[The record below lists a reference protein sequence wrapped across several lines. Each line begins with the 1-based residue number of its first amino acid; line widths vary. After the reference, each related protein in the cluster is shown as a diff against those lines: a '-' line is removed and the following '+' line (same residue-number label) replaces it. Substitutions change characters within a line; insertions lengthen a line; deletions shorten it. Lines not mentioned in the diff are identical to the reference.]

1 VQKKH
6 LTLLIILL
14 IGGLILSACSNG
26 SSPTLRG
33 KVYYDDTDSM
43 VYNAEVLLDGQ
54 VRDKTDY
61 YGEFYI
67 TGLENDSY
75 TLRIRKKDAIEDYVE
90 TVYPNVNNNLIIKA
104 VPVADTTIING
115 QVTIS
120 NRTEYESSAIS
131 SSSNLRSAS
140 NFKEFSKEKFVQ
152 NEIIVKYDNST
163 ITSAS
168 NSVKEIQGLNI
179 AKKINRGSGELVK
192 FKIPAGKTVTEMIDY
207 FSQKPGIKYAEP
219 NYYVYSQSI
228 PNDERYDEFDSN
240 NNRSIIQWGSIAA
253 NLEAAWD
260 EQKYSNS
267 VTVAVLD
274 SGIIPD
280 HEDFSDDRLVSGAN
294 LVGDSGGNTDPRNYT
309 ANTDIRDRTTEAD
322 GGSHGTHVAGIIG
335 ALTNNTTGVA
345 GVSWGINLMPVKVL
359 DDTQSGT
366 TFDVAEGIYYAVDN
380 DADVLNMS
388 LGADLDSNN
397 LPTHLTEAV
406 EFADSRDKILI
417 GASGNNGSSS
427 VLYPA
432 AYPEVI
438 AVGAVDIN
446 NQQASYSNY
455 GSNLDVVAP
464 GGDFDVD
471 TGILST
477 WGYFE
482 NGTFYTNEYTEMEG
496 TSMSAA
502 YVSGAAALLLEAG
515 VSPENVR
522 RRLTSTAVDLGAEGK
537 DSEYGY
543 GMIDIYGALLN
554 QKIGAPYVFAA
565 TENNGTLIIESNS
578 TRMNSDGSYSL
589 ADRIIGDY
597 YMVAWR
603 DINDNFE
610 IDGGDYF
617 GITDAAEYYNP
628 GAVYDNQ
635 DIDMYYV
642 TSSSSAASLSVEGIE
657 KLRN

>member
-388 LGADLDSNN
+388 LGADLDSND
-397 LPTHLTEAV
+397 LPAHLTEAV

-417 GASGNNGSSS
+417 GASGNNGTNS

-438 AVGAVDIN
+438 SVGSVDIN
-446 NQQASYSNY
+446 NQQAGYSNY
-455 GSNLDVVAP
+455 GPNLDLVAP

-471 TGILST
+471 SGILST
-477 WGYFE
+477 WGYFKD
-482 NGTFYTNEYTEMEG
+482 GTFYTNEYTQMEG

-502 YVSGAAALLLEAG
+502 YVSGAAALLLESG
-515 VSPENVR
+515 VRSGYIR
-522 RRLTSTAVDLGAEGK
+522 SRLTSTAVDLGPEGK
-537 DSEYGY
+537 DSKYGY
-543 GMIDIYGALLN
+543 GMLDIYGALLN
-554 QKIGAPYVFAA
+554 KKIGAPYVFAA
-565 TENNGTLIIESNS
+565 TKSNGTLIIESNS
-578 TRMNSDGSYSL
+578 TRMNSDGNYSL

-617 GITDAAEYYNP
+617 GISNSTEYYNP

-657 KLRN
+657 KLSN